1 MKKLHGENIY
11 FQPNKSTLFR
21 LTVFGLLGW
30 LYARY
35 EKNMKSPIP
44 FIVFGLLRE
53 ARCRVCHYYKIHV
66 GLFERDME
74 NRRKHLFSILQKNIR
89 RYPKRLS
96 TNTAAEWSTQEE
108 KT

>member
-1 MKKLHGENIY
+1 MKKLHGENIV

-35 EKNMKSPIP
+35 AKNMKSPIP

-74 NRRKHLFSILQKNIR
+74 NRRKYLSVLLHRNMAH
-89 RYPKRLS
+89 YPERLPPS
-96 TNTAAEWSTQEE
+96 VSAKWFEEAES
-108 KT
+108 